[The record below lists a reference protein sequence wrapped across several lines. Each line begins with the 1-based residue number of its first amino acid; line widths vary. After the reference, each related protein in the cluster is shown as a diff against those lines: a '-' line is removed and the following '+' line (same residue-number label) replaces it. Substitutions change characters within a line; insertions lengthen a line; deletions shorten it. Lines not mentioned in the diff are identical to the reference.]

1 MRLTLAVAAIFF
13 IPALIPAL
21 TQPPP
26 TNPLTGRKLNVDQ
39 IKERFSA

>member
-26 TNPLTGRKLNVDQ
+26 TNPLTGCVDQ
-39 IKERFSA
+39 IKERSSA